1 MCGHLLRDLEGAAQ
15 VYPDA
20 VWPIQIA
27 DALRGLIHQAN
38 LAREQGHDAI
48 PDDVRD
54 ALFPQL
60 TQLRDAMLVGL
71 SATTSPGTRPG
82 ERKGR
87 GQPSTEPVRAPV
99 WLAPGMPCGS
109 PPGGR

>member
-1 MCGHLLRDLEGAAQ
+1 LCGHLLRDLEGAAH

-54 ALFPQL
+54 ALLPQL

-87 GQPSTEPVRAPV
+87 GQPSTEPVRAPSG
-99 WLAPGMPCGS
+99 L
-109 PPGGR
+109 PPGCRVALLH